1 MMNHDDLQ
9 QGRGTMETVLV
20 EEYPGNTEQ
29 MDLRAQGE
37 LVLERQGEEIPENT
51 SAQGLE
57 DPDQRSSP
65 RKRADGVSLTWIY
78 KHQEDLV
85 LIDSRR

>member
-37 LVLERQGEEIPENT
+37 LVLERQGEEIPENLNNWEEG
-51 SAQGLE
+51 SQIRWNLN
-57 DPDQRSSP
+57 RS
-65 RKRADGVSLTWIY
+65 L
-78 KHQEDLV
+78 QEHMGGA
-85 LIDSRR
+85 